1 MSIKLPKP
9 FYEGR
14 KSLEECII
22 ERESIRSFMD
32 KELDLGFVSQLLW
45 AGQGMKAYK
54 RTVPSAGAIYPLEL
68 YALIKGNGFYHYNV
82 GNHSLDLKFEI
93 NIFEDLAAAS
103 WNQAFI
109 SQAPLNIIICA
120 NYSKIQFRYGHDR
133 GIRYALI
140 EVGHCAQNI
149 HLQAVAFGLGSVPIG
164 AFNDRVIKKLFFT
177 YCFPYSPIASAFSG
191 CLIKNTILSAKPS

>member
-1 MSIKLPKP
+1 MSIKFPIP
-9 FYEGR
+9 SYEGQ

-22 ERESIRSFMD
+22 ERESIRNFSD
-32 KELDLGFVSQLLW
+32 KKLDLGIVSQLFW
-45 AGQGMKAYK
+45 AGQGKKVYK

-68 YALIKGNGFYHYNV
+68 YALLKERGLYHYNV
-82 GNHSLDLKFEI
+82 GNHSLELELEND
-93 NIFEDLAAAS
+93 IFEDLAIAS

-120 NYSKIQFRYGHDR
+120 NYSKIQSRYGQDR

-149 HLQAVAFGLGSVPIG
+149 HLQAVALGLVSVPIG
-164 AFNDRVIKKLFFT
+164 AFNDKEIKMLLKLPEKLDPL
-177 YCFPYSPIASAFSG
+177 YIIPVGYS
-191 CLIKNTILSAKPS
+191 K